1 MKATSEELA
10 IFVAVVESGS
20 FSRAAEQL
28 GQANSAVSRA
38 VKKLE
43 MKLGVSLLNRTT
55 RQLSLTEEGERYFR
69 RVQQILQEMAAAETE
84 IMESRNT
91 PRGLLRIDAATPVM
105 LHFLMPLIKPFR
117 ERYPEITLSL
127 VSSETFINLI
137 ERKVDVAIRA
147 GTLTDSSLRARPLF
161 TSYRKIIASP
171 DYIARFGKPE
181 SVEELKQHLCLG
193 FSEPISLNTWPI
205 ACSDGQLHE
214 IECGIS
220 SNSGETLKQLCLSG
234 NGIACLSDYMIDK
247 EIARGELVEL
257 LADAPTA
264 AIAFSINGM
273 VKFEMPISRVS
284 PCFFSFQQCLH
295 KFFDRHG
302 ITRRWPVDQRQIDII
317 GTQFFQ
323 ALFQAWD

>member
-1 MKATSEELA
+1 MKATSEELT

-28 GQANSAVSRA
+28 GQANSAISRS

-69 RVQQILQEMAAAETE
+69 RVQSVLQEMAAAETE
-84 IMESRNT
+84 IMETRST
-91 PRGLLRIDAATPVM
+91 PRGLLRIDAATPVV

-117 ERYPEITLSL
+117 ERYPEMTLSL

-161 TSYRKIIASP
+161 ASYRKIIASP
-171 DYIARFGKPE
+171 EYIAEHGKPE
-181 SVEELKQHLCLG
+181 TVEELKQHLCLG
-193 FSEPISLNTWPI
+193 FTEPVSLNTWPV
-205 ACSDGQLHE
+205 ACHDGQLYE
-214 IECGIS
+214 ITCGLS
-220 SNSGETLKQLCLSG
+220 SNSGETLKQLCLGG

-257 LADAPTA
+257 MADKRLP
-264 AIAFSINGM
+264 
-273 VKFEMPISRVS
+273 VEMPFSAVYYSDRAVS
-284 PCFFSFQQCLH
+284 
-295 KFFDRHG
+295 
-302 ITRRWPVDQRQIDII
+302 TRIRAFIDFLSEHIKTAP
-317 GTQFFQ
+317 GG
-323 ALFQAWD
+323 AV

>member
-28 GQANSAVSRA
+28 RLANSAVSRS

-69 RVQQILQEMAAAETE
+69 RVQQILQEMAAAENE
-84 IMESRNT
+84 LMETRHT
-91 PRGLLRIDAATPVM
+91 PRGLLRIDAATPVV

-117 ERYPEITLSL
+117 ERYPEVTLSL

-147 GTLTDSSLRARPLF
+147 GNLTDSSLRARPLF
-161 TSYRKIIASP
+161 SSYRKVVASP
-171 DYIARFGKPE
+171 DYLDRYGVPQT
-181 SVEELKQHLCLG
+181 VEDLDDHVCLG
-193 FSEPISLNTWPI
+193 FTEPVSLNTWPV
-205 ACSDGQLHE
+205 ARQDGQLHD
-214 IECGIS
+214 IQVGLS
-220 SNSGETLKQLCLSG
+220 SNSGETIKQLCLTG

-247 EIARGELVEL
+247 EIASGEVVEL
-257 LADAPTA
+257 LAEHRLP
-264 AIAFSINGM
+264 
-273 VKFEMPISRVS
+273 VEMPFSAVYYSDRAVS
-284 PCFFSFQQCLH
+284 
-295 KFFDRHG
+295 
-302 ITRRWPVDQRQIDII
+302 TRIRAFIDFLSEHVKQPRE
-317 GTQFFQ
+317 G
-323 ALFQAWD
+323 L